1 MNQIKFRAWD
11 VINKKMYPQAFPT
24 WNGMTEGKIDLIE
37 HKVEVIDADGDDM
50 PIVMQF
56 TGLQDKNGVDIYEGD
71 ILSVI
76 NKCFSHTGEP
86 LIIKFGLY
94 EDAEQYVHDSHYG
107 YNLDGM
113 PLNDCIKDGSHV
125 IGNIHQN
132 PELIK

>member
-11 VINKKMYPQAFPT
+11 VINKKMYSQAFPT

-56 TGLQDKNGVDIYEGD
+56 TGLQDNNGVDIYEGD
-71 ILSVI
+71 LIK
-76 NKCFSHTGEP
+76 NETGRICEVVFNEYCATFDS
-86 LIIKFGLY
+86 IVKVDGGRS
-94 EDAEQYVHDSHYG
+94 AESYG
-107 YNLDGM
+107 FKNSLW
-113 PLNDCIKDGSHV
+113 KSHV
-125 IGNIHQN
+125 TIIGTIHQN